1 MKNENSLMCIFC
13 LGHVSDQI
21 DYTTTQYCGQEGS
34 EGNCQEYKGIITY
47 REFNEVYA

>member
-21 DYTTTQYCGQEGS
+21 DYQQPNTVD
-34 EGNCQEYKGIITY
+34 KKAV
-47 REFNEVYA
+47 REIARNTKA